1 MAQGDERDLIL
12 GLLVQRL
19 GLASPEDAF
28 RAIEAERKRTD
39 IIAPLLEVF
48 VVQGLI
54 TPTSRSLLES
64 VADELIRCHGG
75 DAEAALKAMVG
86 GAVPSDDD
94 QTKTL
99 PGPVGPGTR
108 YEILAELTRGG
119 MGQILRANDAL
130 LGREVLVKQVLADAA
145 REPFGPGNDPAREA
159 LFARERRTAAG
170 LEHPNIAPVYDAGSH
185 GDGRPFYVMRYIR
198 GDTLKQVIARHHPA
212 PAGQTA
218 AERSLQ
224 LRDLLG
230 RFVAVCEAVAYA
242 HARGVLHR
250 DIKPANI
257 LLGDF
262 GETQLIDWGLAKVG
276 SDEIAQASGGGCGSV
291 SGSLP
296 PLKIEASDSDPT
308 AQGQVKGTPAFM
320 APEQA
325 EGALARIGPPTD
337 VYGLGATLYQILTG
351 RSAFQ
356 GAPTEFL
363 PDVIRGIFPRP
374 RQVNPGV
381 APALEAICLKAMA
394 REPADRY
401 PSAKALA
408 GDIDRWL
415 ADEPV
420 GVYRDPW
427 TKRAVRFAKRHR
439 TAMTAVGAVAAT
451 AVMWIAAGYV
461 IVSGQL
467 AETERARMLAARSR
481 DELAMNVQETMEVID
496 TFLIRMAA
504 DDWARFPGSEV
515 ARREMAEKA
524 IRKLQDIQAHSS
536 HDNGLRYG
544 IARAERTAGLLALVT
559 ADHEAAG
566 KYFDLAHMLL
576 SQMIKSRSDD
586 DYRAHDTFAN
596 LLLDQSDLAMQT
608 EGPRKAVE
616 YLEAARNVSGMIPPE
631 RSARLLGRVAA
642 AWGNHLLAVERW
654 DEAVE
659 EFQAATRLFDEKP
672 PQGNRSLE
680 IVHARAW
687 HGRGLAE
694 RLSGRG
700 DGSVAWQRTRELIEA
715 SRARWPDDPNVLATA
730 AKFTVIETECD
741 DTGRTDERMRKALD
755 EVVDEIERLVAAFP
769 QTAGYRLLAVRAR
782 VVRAEKAVAAGQHA
796 AGRADADR
804 AIELAKTDAKGTG
817 ATDWR
822 DLEILA
828 RAYAARGRAS
838 PPPDAVHDLREACR
852 LWQIVLAR
860 NPAQRSNEQALEAAR
875 RDLAKVQPTMP

>member
-1 MAQGDERDLIL
+1 AGVVLAALLGGGLPADDERTETMP
-12 GLLVQRL
+12 GSA
-19 GLASPEDAF
+19 G
-28 RAIEAERKRTD
+28 
-39 IIAPLLEVF
+39 
-48 VVQGLI
+48 
-54 TPTSRSLLES
+54 
-64 VADELIRCHGG
+64 VA
-75 DAEAALKAMVG
+75 
-86 GAVPSDDD
+86 
-94 QTKTL
+94 
-99 PGPVGPGTR
+99 TR
-108 YEILAELTRGG
+108 YEILGEFSRGG
-119 MGQILRANDAL
+119 MGTVLRANDAV
-130 LGREVLVKQVLADAA
+130 LGREVLLKQILPEADA
-145 REPFGPGNDPAREA
+145 DPARRVQFSREA
-159 LFARERRTAAG
+159 HTSAA
-170 LEHPNIAPVYDAGSH
+170 LEHPNIVPVYDAGAL
-185 GDGRPFYVMRYIR
+185 GERRPFYVMRYIR
-198 GDTLKQVIARHHPA
+198 GDNLKQAIARHHPGPPGEA
-212 PAGQTA
+212 PAA
-218 AERSLQ
+218 RSLR

-230 RFVAVCEAVAYA
+230 RFVAVCGAVAYA

-276 SDEIAQASGGGCGSV
+276 AESAITASPSSGTD

-296 PLKIEASDSDPT
+296 PLRLDDSGSEPT
-308 AQGQVKGTPAFM
+308 KYGQAKGTPAYM

-325 EGALARIGPPTD
+325 TGDLERAGPPTD
-337 VYGLGATLYQILTG
+337 VYGLGATLYNILTG

-408 GDIDRWL
+408 GDIERWL

-420 GVYRDPW
+420 AVYREPW
-427 TKRAVRFAKRHR
+427 TKRASRFAKRHR

-467 AETERARMLAARSR
+467 AETERARMVATRGR
-481 DELAMNVQETMEVID
+481 DELAVKVQETLEVID
-496 TFLIRMAA
+496 TFLLRMAA
-504 DDWARFPGSEV
+504 DEWARFPGSEV

-524 IRKLQDIQAHSS
+524 IRKLQDIQANSS
-536 HDNGLRYG
+536 EDNGLRYG

-576 SQMIKSRSDD
+576 SHLIKSPSND
-586 DYRAHDTFAN
+586 DYRPHDTFAN
-596 LLLDQSDLAMQT
+596 LLLDQSDLAMQID
-608 EGPRKAVE
+608 GPQKAVE

-642 AWGNHLLAVERW
+642 AWGNHLLAMERW

-659 EFQAATRLFDEKP
+659 EFQAATRYFDENP
-672 PQGNRSLE
+672 PQGSKSLE
-680 IVHARAW
+680 ILHARAW
-687 HGRGLAE
+687 QDRGLAE
-694 RLSGRG
+694 RRSGRG
-700 DGSVAWQRTRELIEA
+700 DGSVAWQRARELIEA
-715 SRARWPDDPNVLATA
+715 SRVRWPDDPNVLATA
-730 AKFTVIETECD
+730 AEFTVREAEYDEAGI
-741 DTGRTDERMRKALD
+741 TDERQRKALD
-755 EVVDEIERLVAAFP
+755 EVVDELDRLVGAFR

-782 VVRAEKAVAAGQHA
+782 VVRAEQAVAEGQHA